1 MLRIFLFVIFAFT
14 ALTISAQEVELT
26 SSDIP
31 ILVVTTGGLEIPNEP
46 KLDAHLGIINN
57 GLFRNDITD
66 PFNGYDGNIGIE
78 IRGNGTADLDK
89 VSYLFETRKSDGSN
103 NNVEL
108 LGLPK
113 ENDWVLYAPW
123 IDKSLIR
130 NILTYDLANRM
141 GMYSSRTRFVE
152 LIIDD
157 EYKGVFVLME
167 KIKRDKNRVA
177 VTKFDESNDDPA
189 SGGYI
194 VRIDSWFHHTKGWES
209 DTYQVD
215 GKDRACYF
223 QYVYPK
229 FDDITEGQKEYISDV
244 VHDFERSLDTASPP
258 EISEAISDIIDLNSF
273 ADYFILQELSKNPD
287 AYRLSTYFSKD
298 VDGKIKMGPM
308 WDHNYCYGNYNPYQN
323 VWEKWEYDNHWLDF
337 PGQIPF
343 WWDKLLKDSTYVA
356 TVNDRWNMFRD
367 NGAINCSMMS
377 TRIDS
382 WAAEVY
388 EAQARNFVR
397 WSVLGENS
405 TFDWNAGPTYED
417 EVDYLKNWLCHRIE
431 WLDIQ
436 FPNMKRKF
444 EIEQFEIAPNPAS
457 TLIKISI
464 QSPFTDKSTIHIYNL
479 QGQLVLTEYIDMIKG
494 YNEKELDISN
504 LAKGVYIINFPD
516 IDSFRSRKLVV
527 H

>member
-1 MLRIFLFVIFAFT
+1 MLRFFLYIFFI
-14 ALTISAQEVELT
+14 LTSILLPAQEVDLN

-46 KLDAHLGIINN
+46 KLDAHLGIIDN

-66 PFNGYDGNIGIE
+66 PFNGYDGKIGIE

-103 NNVEL
+103 NNVSI

-130 NILTYDLANRM
+130 NVLTYDLANRI

-152 LIIDD
+152 LVIDD

-177 VTKFDESNDDPA
+177 VTKFEEDNNDPSA
-189 SGGYI
+189 GGYI

-209 DTYQVD
+209 DIYQVN
-215 GKDRACYF
+215 GEDRACYF

-229 FDDITEGQKEYISDV
+229 YDDITDNQKEYISEI
-244 VHDFERSLDTASPP
+244 VHDFERTLDTATPP
-258 EISEAISDIIDLNSF
+258 DIAVEISDKIDLKSF

-323 VWEKWEYDNHWLDF
+323 VWEKWEYDNHWFDF

-343 WWDKLLKDSTYVA
+343 WWDKLLKDSTYVS
-356 TVNDRWNMFRD
+356 TLNDRWNMFRN
-367 NGAINCSMMS
+367 NGTIDCNMLSM
-377 TRIDS
+377 RIDS

-388 EAQARNFVR
+388 EAQGRNFVR
-397 WSVLGENS
+397 WPVLGENS
-405 TFDWNAGPTYED
+405 TFNWNAGPTYED
-417 EVDYLKNWLCHRIE
+417 EVDYLKNWLCNRID
-431 WLDIQ
+431 WLDEQ
-436 FPNMKRKF
+436 FPKMKRKF
-444 EIEQFEIAPNPAS
+444 EISKFEISPNPA
-457 TLIKISI
+457 TLYTTISI
-464 QSPFTDKSTIHIYNL
+464 QSPVTDKTRLHIFTL
-479 QGQLVLTEYIDMIKG
+479 DGKLVITEHLDLVKG
-494 YNEKELDISN
+494 YNVKELDIST
-504 LAKGVYIINFPD
+504 LSKGVYIINFPEIED
-516 IDSFRSRKLVV
+516 FTSKKLVV